1 MYVVLEAI
9 PPRGEV
15 LRCGLMNQVI
25 IEAILVE
32 LVITKE
38 CRLYSSAGT
47 ASGG

>member
-1 MYVVLEAI
+1 
-9 PPRGEV
+9 
-15 LRCGLMNQVI
+15 MNQVI

-38 CRLYSSAGT
+38 SKLYCSAGT